1 MRNDVQIWV
10 DADKMDNLRDILQN
24 TDKRFIHLKERGE
37 FINRADIQGIYN
49 PKTIEEYK
57 RRKNGQWKCKHGNWH
72 DSGSDCE
79 SENCL
84 SEERKKKI
92 SELNQAIEDCDN
104 CKDGWT
110 RNENGN
116 LIKCSCVKQTR

>member
-10 DADKMDNLRDILQN
+10 DAEKMKTLTQILEE
-24 TDKRFIHLKERGE
+24 TDKKFIHLKERGE

-72 DSGSDCE
+72 DRGTDCK

-84 SEERKKKI
+84 SEERQNKI
-92 SELNQAIEDCDN
+92 SNMEQAVEGCDN
-104 CKDGWT
+104 CKNGWVRT
-110 RNENGN
+110 ESGR
-116 LIKCSCVKQTR
+116 LVKCECIT